1 MYTLHGAD
9 FVMALLMELPIM
21 AGNKIVYTNPEM
33 EEYLVTGH
41 SLSKAG
47 TLADQLE
54 VKNS

>member
-1 MYTLHGAD
+1 
-9 FVMALLMELPIM
+9 MALLMELPIM